1 MKKRFLIL
9 FIAIVVCV
17 VITFLA
23 KKPTAEK
30 FVKAPE
36 QDASLNLPPVVPV
49 TDWQI
54 VFQDNWKFSVPGNT
68 WDVID
73 TNDPDTKL
81 VMKSPNEENTIFFV
95 KEQVMDTYQEY
106 VISTI
111 QSWSDNEAL
120 IISMQ
125 QVIVNGT
132 KFIKVHMLN
141 KGTEIVW
148 SWITVKNG
156 FGYVLAC
163 GGEVNADGRYARQD
177 YCQSIANTFYI
188 N

>member
-23 KKPTAEK
+23 KKPPAEK
-30 FVKAPE
+30 VVKAPE
-36 QDASLNLPPVVPV
+36 QDASLNLSPTVPV
-49 TDWQI
+49 TDWET
-54 VFQDNWKFSVPGNT
+54 VLQDNWKFSVPGNT
-68 WDVID
+68 WAVED
-73 TNDPDTKL
+73 TNDPDTKV
-81 VMKSPNEENTIFFV
+81 VMKSPGSENIIFFA
-95 KEQVMDTYQEY
+95 KEQVMDTYPEY

-111 QSWSDNEAL
+111 QSFSDHESQIL
-120 IISMQ
+120 SMQ
-125 QVIVNGT
+125 QVTLNGA
-132 KFIKVHMLN
+132 KCIKVHMVN
-141 KGTEIVW
+141 KDNEIIW
-148 SWITVKNG
+148 SWITLKDG

-163 GGEVNADGRYARQD
+163 GGEANADGRYARQD